1 MGMPR
6 PRGGLWQRRRCRA
19 HRRFTVVQRPE
30 ELVELLPGAQP
41 FLDREAEVA
50 DGGQRRGLVLVH
62 DLAGEFDAA
71 HAGALAGS
79 HLLASL
85 PHEVLARFDVDSL
98 VDYRA
103 HRPRITFTGDR
114 YESFTAP
121 EIVLY
126 AVEDDAGQPFLLLHG
141 VEPDYAWERFVA
153 AVGMLVERLGVTSL
167 VALQAIPM
175 PVPHT
180 RPVTVTAH
188 ATRRQLIESYPVYW
202 AEMRIP
208 GSVAALLELRMGEA
222 GTDALGVAA
231 HVPHYLAQATYPA
244 AALTLL
250 EHLEQ
255 LTGLHL
261 PVESLREAAEAH
273 RTEVDEQIAR
283 SAENTAVV
291 AALEQQYDAFTT
303 ARENSDLLS
312 EEGAV
317 PTAEE
322 IGAEFERFLAD
333 QDRKHPRG
341 GE

>member
-1 MGMPR
+1 
-6 PRGGLWQRRRCRA
+6 
-19 HRRFTVVQRPE
+19 VVQRPE
-30 ELVELLPGAQP
+30 ELVELLPEAQP
-41 FLDREAEVA
+41 FLDREAGVA
-50 DGGQRRGLVLVH
+50 AGAQRRGMVLVH

-85 PHEVLARFDVDSL
+85 PHEVIARFDADSL

-103 HRPRITFTGDR
+103 HRPRLTFTGDR
-114 YESFTAP
+114 YESFSAP

-126 AVEDDAGQPFLLLHG
+126 AVEDDAGTPFLLLHG

-153 AVGMLVERLGVTSL
+153 AVGLLVERLGVTSL

-208 GSVAALLELRMGEA
+208 GSVGALLEVRMGEA
-222 GTDALGVAA
+222 GIDALGVAA
-231 HVPHYLAQATYPA
+231 HVPHYLTQAAFPA
-244 AALTLL
+244 AALTLV
-250 EHLEQ
+250 EHLER

-261 PVESLREAAEAH
+261 PTETLREAAETN
-273 RTEVDEQIAR
+273 RTEIDEQIAR
-283 SAENTAVV
+283 SPENVAVV
-291 AALEQQYDAFTT
+291 AALEEQFDSFTA
-303 ARENSDLLS
+303 AREGTGLL
-312 EEGAV
+312 GAAGEM
-317 PTAEE
+317 PSGDQLATEL
-322 IGAEFERFLAD
+322 ERFLAE
-333 QDRKHPRG
+333 QDRKRPRD
-341 GE
+341 